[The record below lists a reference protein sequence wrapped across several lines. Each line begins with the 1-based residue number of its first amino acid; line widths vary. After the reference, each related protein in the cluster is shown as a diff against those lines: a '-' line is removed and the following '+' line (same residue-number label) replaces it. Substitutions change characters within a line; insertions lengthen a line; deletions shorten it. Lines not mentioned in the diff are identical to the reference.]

1 MNFLTLKSEVY
12 FWLTDLFFQI
22 DALRR
27 GLLKVVPQA
36 VLDLLTW
43 QELEKRVCGDPEI
56 TVEALKKCCK
66 FSPTCCNSHLKH
78 FILALVILRSSYML
92 TCLPFSMLVP
102 YLLHLHACASISV
115 PLLPTLPCL
124 TLPFL
129 ILHYALLPY
138 PTLRCLQRLYPT
150 PLVCIPISSTCVGV
164 LNIECFLSAHYE
176 DLSSD
181 NDQRV
186 KDLWQALENFTNGTS

>member
-1 MNFLTLKSEVY
+1 MLLEEVFSRLFPRPYWTYSRGRSLRKGFVVTLKS
-12 FWLTDLFFQI
+12 
-22 DALRR
+22 
-27 GLLKVVPQA
+27 LLKPLRNA
-36 VLDLLTW
+36 VS
-43 QELEKRVCGDPEI
+43 
-56 TVEALKKCCK
+56 

-150 PLVCIPISSTCVGV
+150 PLVLHP
-164 LNIECFLSAHYE
+164 FLI
-176 DLSSD
+176 
-181 NDQRV
+181 
-186 KDLWQALENFTNGTS
+186 

>member
-92 TCLPFSMLVP
+92 TVCLFPCLPPTSFICTLA
-102 YLLHLHACASISV
+102 HLSQF
-115 PLLPTLPCL
+115 LYFLPC
-124 TLPFL
+124 PV
-129 ILHYALLPY
+129 LPY
-138 PTLRCLQRLYPT
+138 PSLYYTTLFYPT
-150 PLVCIPISSTCVGV
+150 QPCAAYKDSTLPHLFCIPFSSSCVGV
-164 LNIECFLSAHYE
+164 LSVDCFLSAHYE